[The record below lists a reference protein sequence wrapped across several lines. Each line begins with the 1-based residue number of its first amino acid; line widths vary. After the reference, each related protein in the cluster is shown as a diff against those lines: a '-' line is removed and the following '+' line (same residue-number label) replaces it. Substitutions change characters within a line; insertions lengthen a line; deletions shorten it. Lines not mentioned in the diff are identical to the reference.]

1 MTAKEYLSQIK
12 IKNREIK
19 QQEEYIERLICSLG
33 IAGIRYDKDRVQS
46 SPGSDTFANVFA
58 QIDEEQQRLKDM
70 KTKFVNTRVKI
81 INQIHQLAEEKHQ
94 NVLYLVY
101 VDDKTL
107 KKASQE
113 MSFSYEYVKELHGA
127 ALQAFDQKFPPQSA

>member
-46 SPGSDTFANVFA
+46 SPGPDTFANVFA

-70 KTKFVNTRVKI
+70 KETLAITRVQI
-81 INQIHQLAEEKHQ
+81 INQIHEMSDSKFQD
-94 NVLYLVY
+94 VLNYVY
-101 VDDKTL
+101 VDCKSL
-107 KKASQE
+107 KRVAGIMNFTYQ
-113 MSFSYEYVKELHGA
+113 YIKELHSQ
-127 ALQAFDQKFPPQSA
+127 ALVEFENYLPDNT